1 MFPSPDNMVHEYMDR
16 IGNLVR
22 KQEMIEDTMHEYRAD
37 ALFRIGKICDMF
49 YVEAI
54 ALTIASGYENED
66 ESAIEIVNRLSLND
80 KHIAGILN
88 DSHMMEQILNDEG
101 KQHEQDQYENETYG
115 EE

>member
-1 MFPSPDNMVHEYMDR
+1 MFQCPEMMVSDYMDR
-16 IGNLVR
+16 IRIQVR
-22 KQEMIEDTMHEYRAD
+22 RQDMIEDTLAEYKAD

-88 DSHMMEQILNDEG
+88 DSQMMEQILNDEA
-101 KQHEQDQYENETYG
+101 KQDQQDQNETYG

>member
-1 MFPSPDNMVHEYMDR
+1 MFETPEVMYYDY
-16 IGNLVR
+16 I
-22 KQEMIEDTMHEYRAD
+22 QEMRTQKRDYMEDQMKQYKDD
-37 ALFRIGKICDMF
+37 ALSRIGKIVDMF

-80 KHIAGILN
+80 KHIAALL
-88 DSHMMEQILNDEG
+88 DDEMMMEDILNDEAI
-101 KQHEQDQYENETYG
+101 QEHEYNDQNHG

>member
-1 MFPSPDNMVHEYMDR
+1 MFQCPEMMVNDYMDR
-16 IGNLVR
+16 IGKQVR
-22 KQEMIEDTMHEYRAD
+22 EQEMIEDTLAEYKSD

-88 DSHMMEQILNDEG
+88 DHHMMDQILRDEG
-101 KQHEQDQYENETYG
+101 KQHEQDQYENETYV

>member
-16 IGNLVR
+16 IAQKVR
-22 KQEMIEDTMHEYRAD
+22 EQEMIEDLIAEYKAD

-80 KHIAGILN
+80 KHIAGILG
-88 DSHMMEQILNDEG
+88 DSHMMDQILMDEG
-101 KQHEQDQYENETYG
+101 RQHEQDQCENETFG

>member
-1 MFPSPDNMVHEYMDR
+1 MDR
-16 IGNLVR
+16 IGQQVR
-22 KQEMIEDTMHEYRAD
+22 EQEMILDTMEEYRAD
-37 ALFRIGKICDMF
+37 ALFRIGKIVDMF

-88 DSHMMEQILNDEG
+88 DSHMMEQILKDES
-101 KQHEQDQYENETYG
+101 KQYTQDQYENETYG